1 MQQISSNGRGKQR
14 RLKNEINVTP
24 MVDVM
29 LVLLIIFMITSPMIV
44 AGIEVNLPKTQSAP
58 IKSSTNP
65 LVLSINAKGA
75 IYLFE
80 THIEK
85 ETLIQK
91 LTEVTK
97 ENKEE
102 TIYVKG
108 DKSLDYGSVIK
119 LISQIK
125 TAGFTKVSLISEIE
139 D

>member
-58 IKSSTNP
+58 IKSSVNP
-65 LVLSINAKGA
+65 LVLSINSKGA

-85 ETLIQK
+85 ESLIQK